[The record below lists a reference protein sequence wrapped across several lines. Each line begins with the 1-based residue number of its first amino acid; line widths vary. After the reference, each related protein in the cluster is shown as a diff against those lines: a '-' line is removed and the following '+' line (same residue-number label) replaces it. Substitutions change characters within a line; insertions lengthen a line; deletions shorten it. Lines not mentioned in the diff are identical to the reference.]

1 MPAMASRGRGRR
13 TINEINM
20 VPFIDVMLVLLIIF
34 MVTAPML
41 TPGVVDVP
49 SVGKGK
55 NMPKV
60 VAQVI
65 VNKDGSLQ
73 FKTPE
78 ATRSLSQRE
87 IGDAASRWQKA
98 QGADATSAV
107 VISADKGV
115 QYESVV
121 KAMDALQK
129 AGVQRVG
136 LSVKQ
141 GG

>member
-1 MPAMASRGRGRR
+1 MPAMASRGAGRR
-13 TINEINM
+13 RSMNEINM

-41 TPGVVDVP
+41 TPGMVDVP
-49 SVGKGK
+49 SVGKSK
-55 NMPKV
+55 NQPKSFATV
-60 VAQVI
+60 V
-65 VNKDGSLQ
+65 VNKDGSLR
-73 FKTPE
+73 FKTRE
-78 ATRSLSQRE
+78 AERTLSTRE
-87 IGDAASRWQKA
+87 IGDAALRWQQA
-98 QGADATSAV
+98 QAGESAV
-107 VISADKGV
+107 VIAAEKSV
-115 QYESVV
+115 QYETVV

>member
-1 MPAMASRGRGRR
+1 MPAMASRGGGRRR

-41 TPGVVDVP
+41 TPGMVDVP
-49 SVGKGK
+49 SVGKSK
-55 NMPKV
+55 NPPKIF
-60 VAQVI
+60 ATVI
-65 VNKDGSLQ
+65 VNKDGSLR
-73 FKTPE
+73 FKTRDAE
-78 ATRSLSQRE
+78 RTLSQRE
-87 IGDAASRWQKA
+87 IGDAALRWQQA
-98 QGADATSAV
+98 QAGESAV
-107 VISADKGV
+107 VIAAEKSV
-115 QYESVV
+115 QYETVV